1 MRRTILPA
9 FAISVMTLAAAP
21 PALADQHGEH
31 GAAHGA
37 AMASVLENERR
48 AEDRARDQY
57 RNPAETLAFFGIEPG
72 MTVAEYSPGG
82 GWYTRVIAPYLGEEG
97 RYVAISSDSDSVRW
111 REDQAEAEAR
121 SRGWPQAFPG
131 RAAEWTGLEPAR
143 IIASEIDEVP
153 EELTGEI
160 DRVVIFRSLH
170 GMMNGNLVDS
180 ELRNIREMLADDG
193 MVGVVQHRAKAD
205 APYAY
210 TDGSKGYLREDDV
223 IKLFELNG
231 FELVEK
237 SEVNANANDPANWE
251 RGVWTL
257 PPTYAMGD
265 EDRERLTQIGESDR
279 MTLLFR
285 KRA

>member
-1 MRRTILPA
+1 MRRTLLVALAASAMA
-9 FAISVMTLAAAP
+9 FAAAP
-21 PALADQHGEH
+21 PALANHHG
-31 GAAHGA
+31 AHGA
-37 AMASVLENERR
+37 AMSSVLEDERR

-57 RNPAETLAFFGIEPG
+57 RNPAETLGFFRIEPG

-82 GWYTRVIAPYLGEEG
+82 GWYTRVLAPYLGDEG
-97 RYVAISSDSDSVRW
+97 RYIAIGSDSDSIKW

-121 SRGWPQAFPG
+121 TRGWPQAFPE
-131 RAAEWTGLEPAR
+131 RAAQWTGLEPAR
-143 IIASEIDEVP
+143 IAAFESDEVP
-153 EELTGEI
+153 EGMRGEI
-160 DRVVIFRSLH
+160 DRVLIFRSLH
-170 GMMNGNLVDS
+170 GMMNNNLIDS
-180 ELRNIREMLADDG
+180 ELRNIRAMLADDG
-193 MVGVVQHRAKAD
+193 MVGVVQHRARAD

-210 TDGSKGYLREDDV
+210 TDGSKGYLREADV

-237 SEVNANANDPANWE
+237 SELNANPDDPANWE

-257 PPTYAMGD
+257 PPTYALGD
-265 EDRERLTQIGESDR
+265 EDRERLTGIGESDR